1 MEIWVWVKFIACAII
16 IIIAGTKLT
25 RYADTIADN
34 TRLGKT
40 FVGILFLAVA
50 TSIPEMA
57 TEISS
62 VRFLDPPNPD
72 LALGDAF
79 GSNLF
84 NLLILALIDVLYT
97 RGSIFAH
104 AGKGQALLAVLSMST
119 VALATISTVMGKQ
132 GLDIGVGWLSIFS
145 LVLLVFY
152 MISLT
157 TTYKFEQ
164 KHQAEPS
171 IEADLPYEGTTLRKA
186 YIGYGVSAVIIVG
199 GGIWLAV
206 IGDEIVV
213 KTGWD
218 SSFVGSLFL
227 GITTSLPELV
237 VSITAIRIGSIDL
250 AIGDI
255 LGSNMFNVSVVVF
268 VADIFHYSGGSIFSA
283 AQNPLTFI
291 AIGLLTI
298 IMTVVALFGLISKAK
313 TKTLKWISWNSI
325 ALVVLYLIG
334 AYVIFNTPSWFS

>member
-1 MEIWVWVKFIACAII
+1 LGIVVWIKFVACAAII
-16 IIIAGTKLT
+16 IVAGAKLT
-25 RYADTIADN
+25 RYSDTIADK
-34 TRLGKT
+34 TGLGKT

-57 TEISS
+57 TEISA
-62 VRFLDPPNPD
+62 VRLVGDVD

-97 RGSIFAH
+97 RGSIWAH
-104 AGKGQALLAVLSMST
+104 ASKGQTLLGALSMATVGLATLAALL
-119 VALATISTVMGKQ
+119 GKQ
-132 GLDIGVGWLSIFS
+132 NLDFELGWLSIFS
-145 LVLLVFY
+145 LILLVFY
-152 MISLT
+152 ITSLT
-157 TTYKFEQ
+157 TTYKYEQ
-164 KHQAEPS
+164 KLQGKS
-171 IEADLPYEGTTLRKA
+171 DIEADLPYENMTLRHA
-186 YIGYGVSAVIIVG
+186 YIGYGITAAIIIG
-199 GGIWLAV
+199 GGIWLATL
-206 IGDEIVV
+206 GDEIVT

-255 LGSNMFNVSVVVF
+255 LGSNMFNVSIIVF
-268 VADIFHYSGGSIFSA
+268 IADIFYTGGSVFLK

-298 IMTVVALFGLISKAK
+298 MMTVVVLFGLISKAK
-313 TKTLKWISWNSI
+313 TRTFKWISWNSI
-325 ALVVLYLIG
+325 ALVVLYLAG
-334 AYVIFNTPSWFS
+334 AYIIFNIPRWLG

>member
-1 MEIWVWVKFIACAII
+1 MDIWVWVKFVACAAI

-25 RYADTIADN
+25 RYSDTIADK
-34 TRLGKT
+34 TGLGKT

-57 TEISS
+57 TEISA
-62 VRFLDPPNPD
+62 VRIVGDVD

-97 RGSIFAH
+97 RGSIWAH
-104 AGKGQALLAVLSMST
+104 ASKGQTLLAVLSMAT
-119 VALATISTVMGKQ
+119 VGLATLAALLGKQ
-132 GLDIGVGWLSIFS
+132 DLDVGVGWLSIFS
-145 LVLLVFY
+145 IILLVFY
-152 MISLT
+152 IISLT
-157 TTYKFEQ
+157 TTYKYEQ
-164 KHQAEPS
+164 KHQAGS
-171 IEADLPYEGTTLRKA
+171 DIEADVPYKNITLRHA
-186 YIGYGVSAVIIVG
+186 YIGYGITAAVIVG
-199 GGIWLAV
+199 GGIWLAM
-206 IGDEIVV
+206 IGDEIVT

-237 VSITAIRIGSIDL
+237 VSITAIRIGSVDL

-255 LGSNMFNVSVVVF
+255 LGSNMFNVSIIVF
-268 VADIFHYSGGSIFSA
+268 IADIFYTGGSVFSTA
-283 AQNPLTFI
+283 ENPLTFI

-298 IMTVVALFGLISKAK
+298 IMTVAVLFGLISKAK
-313 TKTLKWISWNSI
+313 TRTFKWISWNSI
-325 ALVVLYLIG
+325 ALVVLYVVG
-334 AYVIFNTPSWFS
+334 AYIIFNIPGWLV

>member
-1 MEIWVWVKFIACAII
+1 LDIGVWVKFAACAGI
-16 IIIAGTKLT
+16 IIIAGSKLT
-25 RYADTIADN
+25 RYSDTIADK
-34 TRLGKT
+34 TGLGKT

-62 VRFLDPPNPD
+62 VRFLTPPNPD

-84 NLLILALIDVLYT
+84 NLLILALIDILYM
-97 RGSIFAH
+97 RGSIWAH
-104 AGKGQALLAVLSMST
+104 ASKGQTLLAVLSMST
-119 VALATISTVMGKQ
+119 VGLATMSAFMGKQ
-132 GLDIGVGWLSIFS
+132 GLDVGVGWLSIFS
-145 LVLLVFY
+145 LILLVFY

-157 TTYKFEQ
+157 TTYKYEQ
-164 KHQAEPS
+164 KHQTES
-171 IEADLPYEGTTLRKA
+171 DIEVDLPYEGMTLRQA
-186 YIGYGVSAVIIVG
+186 YIGYGISAAIIIG
-199 GGIWLAV
+199 AGIWLAM
-206 IGDEIVV
+206 IGDEIVD

-237 VSITAIRIGSIDL
+237 VSITAVRIGSVDL

-255 LGSNMFNVSVVVF
+255 LGSNMFNVSIIVF
-268 VADIFHYSGGSIFSA
+268 VADIFYTGGSVFSMV
-283 AQNPLTFI
+283 QDQLTFI

-298 IMTVVALFGLISKAK
+298 IMTVAVLFGLISKSK
-313 TKTLKWISWNSI
+313 TKTIKWMSWNSV
-325 ALVVLYLIG
+325 ALVILYLVG
-334 AYVIFNTPSWFS
+334 AYVIFNIPSWFV